1 MQPPEREGA
10 KTLLTAPPI
19 TETAADRRTGRDHR
33 NDRRSSAHDDDD
45 PQDRLMAAGGPVV
58 VVGAGLGGLAA
69 AMRLAGTGREVIVV
83 EAADVPGGC
92 CGTAVLGEH
101 RVDTGPSVLTMPGVL
116 ADTFAAAGQDM
127 ERWLPLRRLDPYYRL
142 TFHDGSRLDV
152 VAGADAMEDQ
162 VRALCG
168 PAEAAR
174 YRRFRGLLGEMFA
187 AEWDAFID
195 SDMTRLRALA
205 RPYALA
211 RLTALGGFRR
221 LDRLV
226 RRHLTDERLIRAH
239 TFQSL
244 YVGRSPQRALGVY
257 AVIAHMDTVGGVYFP
272 REGGMHAVPRA
283 MAAAAE
289 KAGAVFRYGVRAT
302 RIETDGAGVRAVR
315 LDTGERIAA
324 RHAVVACDLVGAHGA
339 GGDGLLPEE
348 AADWRLRRPR
358 FSPSCLVAHF
368 ALDRRPDGQA
378 HHTLHFGREWRAT
391 FAALEAGAPQPD
403 PSLLVT
409 CPEYHGPDDH
419 GPGGAGPAVLSVL
432 EPTANLTGGAGWAA
446 LTPRLVNRMLDR
458 LSGLGYGDLSATP
471 RLVFDPPAW
480 RRRGHSAGTPF
491 ALDARFTQT
500 AWFRP
505 SGAAR
510 RVPGLH
516 FAGMYTAPGVG
527 VPPVLISGRLAAE
540 RILESTP

>member
-1 MQPPEREGA
+1 M
-10 KTLLTAPPI
+10 
-19 TETAADRRTGRDHR
+19 
-33 NDRRSSAHDDDD
+33 S
-45 PQDRLMAAGGPVV
+45 AGGPVV
-58 VVGAGLGGLAA
+58 VIGAGLGGLSA
-69 AMRLAGTGREVIVV
+69 AMRLAGAGREVTVV
-83 EAADVPGGC
+83 EAVDVPGGC
-92 CGTAVLGEH
+92 CGTAALGPH

-116 ADTFAAAGQDM
+116 ADTFASAGQDL

-152 VAGADAMEDQ
+152 VAGADAMAER

-168 PAEAAR
+168 PEEARR
-174 YRRFRGLLGEMFA
+174 YLRFRHLLGELFE
-187 AEWDAFID
+187 AEWSTFID
-195 SDMTRLRALA
+195 RDMTRLGALA

-211 RLTALGGFRR
+211 RLAALGGFRR
-221 LDRLV
+221 LDGLV

-239 TFQSL
+239 TFQAL
-244 YVGRSPQRALGVY
+244 YVGLSPRRALGVY

-302 RIETDGAGVRAVR
+302 RIETDGAGVVAVR
-315 LDTGERIAA
+315 LDTGERLAA
-324 RHAVVACDLVGAHGA
+324 RHAVVACDLVRAHGRK

-378 HHTLHFGREWRAT
+378 HHTLHFGREWEPT
-391 FAALEAGAPQPD
+391 FAALDAGRPQPD

-409 CPEYHGPDDH
+409 CADDHAPDPGPDTHGRHDH
-419 GPGGAGPAVLSVL
+419 RPAVLSVL
-432 EPTANLTGGAGWAA
+432 EPTPNTRSGADWAS
-446 LTPRLVNRMLDR
+446 LTPRLVDRMTSR
-458 LSGLGYGDLSATP
+458 LADLGYGDLSGAP
-471 RLVFDPPAW
+471 RLVFDPPGW

>member
-1 MQPPEREGA
+1 M
-10 KTLLTAPPI
+10 T
-19 TETAADRRTGRDHR
+19 
-33 NDRRSSAHDDDD
+33 
-45 PQDRLMAAGGPVV
+45 AGGPVV
-58 VVGAGLGGLAA
+58 VIGAGLGGLSA
-69 AMRLAGTGREVIVV
+69 AMRLAGAGREVTVV

-92 CGTAVLGEH
+92 CGTATLGSH
-101 RVDTGPSVLTMPGVL
+101 RFDTGPSVLTMPGVL

-152 VAGADAMEDQ
+152 VAGADAMAEQ

-168 PAEAAR
+168 PEEARR
-174 YRRFRGLLGEMFA
+174 YLRFRHLLGEMFE
-187 AEWDAFID
+187 AEWSAFID
-195 SDMTRLRALA
+195 RDMTRLRALA

-211 RLTALGGFRR
+211 RLAALGGFRR
-221 LDRLV
+221 LDGLV

-239 TFQSL
+239 TFQAL
-244 YVGRSPQRALGVY
+244 YVGLSPRRALGVY

-302 RIETDGAGVRAVR
+302 RIETDGAGVVAVR
-315 LDTGERIAA
+315 LDTGERLAA
-324 RHAVVACDLVGAHGA
+324 RHAVIACDLVRAHGRR

-378 HHTLHFGREWRAT
+378 HHTLHFGREWETT
-391 FAALEAGAPQPD
+391 FAALEAGRPQPD

-409 CPEYHGPDDH
+409 CPYNHGPDNHGPDNHGPDNHGPHDH
-419 GPGGAGPAVLSVL
+419 GPGNHGAHDHGQAVLSVL
-432 EPTANLTGGAGWAA
+432 EPTANTRGGADWTT
-446 LTPRLVNRMLDR
+446 LTPRLVDRMLSR
-458 LSGLGYGDLSATP
+458 LADLGYGDLSGTP

-540 RILESTP
+540 RILESAP

>member
-1 MQPPEREGA
+1 M
-10 KTLLTAPPI
+10 T
-19 TETAADRRTGRDHR
+19 
-33 NDRRSSAHDDDD
+33 
-45 PQDRLMAAGGPVV
+45 AGGPIV

-69 AMRLAGTGREVIVV
+69 AMRLAGAGREVTVV

-92 CGTAVLGEH
+92 CGTAALGSH

-116 ADTFAAAGQDM
+116 ADTFAAAGQDL

-152 VAGADAMEDQ
+152 VAGADAMAER
-162 VRALCG
+162 VRTLCG
-168 PAEAAR
+168 PAEAVR
-174 YRRFRGLLGEMFA
+174 YRRFRQLLGEMFE
-187 AEWDAFID
+187 AEWSTFID
-195 SDMTRLRALA
+195 RDMTRLGALA
-205 RPYALA
+205 RPYALV
-211 RLTALGGFRR
+211 RLAALGGFRR
-221 LDRLV
+221 LDGLV

-239 TFQSL
+239 TFQAL
-244 YVGRSPQRALGVY
+244 YVGLSPRRALGVY

-272 REGGMHAVPRA
+272 REGGMHGVPRA

-302 RIETDGAGVRAVR
+302 RIETDGAGVVAVR
-315 LDTGERIAA
+315 LDTGERLAA
-324 RHAVVACDLVGAHGA
+324 RHAVVACDLLRAHGRRD
-339 GGDGLLPEE
+339 GDGLLPEE

-358 FSPSCLVAHF
+358 LSPSCLVAHF

-378 HHTLHFGREWRAT
+378 HHTLHFGREWETT
-391 FAALEAGAPQPD
+391 FAELEAGRPQPD

-409 CPEYHGPDDH
+409 CVDNHRADNHGADNHRADNHGPDNH
-419 GPGGAGPAVLSVL
+419 GPGDHGRGGGPAVLSVL
-432 EPTANLTGGAGWAA
+432 EPAPNTRGEADWTA
-446 LTPRLVNRMLDR
+446 LTPRLVDRMLDR
-458 LSGLGYGDLSATP
+458 LAGLGYGDLSGTP

-505 SGAAR
+505 SGMAR